1 MSSKTTKVLNFLR
14 LIDENKTLSISN
26 LAVIT
31 ILVKLA
37 VQPCFDLAGAAV
49 LLTAIGNY
57 AFKSYNRPRRTEGA
71 EEAVQKLTEEVKRV
85 SSSVEKL
92 KMRAGFVE

>member
-1 MSSKTTKVLNFLR
+1 MSPKVVKALNFLR

-26 LAVIT
+26 IAVST

-37 VQPCFDLAGAAV
+37 IQPCFDLASAAV

-57 AFKSYNRPRRTEGA
+57 AFKSYHRPVRSDAA
-71 EEAVQKLTEEVKRV
+71 EAAVQKLTEEMKRV
-85 SSSVEKL
+85 SVSVEKL